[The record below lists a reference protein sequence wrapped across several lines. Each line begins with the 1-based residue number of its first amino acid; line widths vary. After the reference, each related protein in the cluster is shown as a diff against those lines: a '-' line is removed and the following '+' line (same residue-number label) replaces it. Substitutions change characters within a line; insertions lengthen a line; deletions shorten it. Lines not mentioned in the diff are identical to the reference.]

1 VAAEL
6 LGIGELPHGG
16 RAEKATTRSGCDP
29 LQGQSQ
35 RHPSVVA
42 PVLDDIGERADRGA
56 AAGLQRGQQ
65 RPLGGDRGAH
75 PSVVEQSGQRACGVQ
90 VVHPALAGQRSLPGR
105 RQHLLRVEQLGGF
118 SDPAEPGQPSG
129 RDHHTIE
136 LPVDDPTDPRVD
148 VAANRYYLQPQ
159 TQRPQL

>member
-1 VAAEL
+1 VAAEV
-6 LGIGELPHGG
+6 LGISELPHGG
-16 RAEKATTRSGCDP
+16 RPEQATIRSGCDP
-29 LQGQSQ
+29 PQRQSQ
-35 RHPSVVA
+35 RHPSAVA

-75 PSVVEQSGQRACGVQ
+75 PSVVEESGQRACSAQ
-90 VVHPALAGQRSLPGR
+90 VVRPALAGQRSLPGR

-118 SDPAEPGQPSG
+118 SDPTQPRQPSG
-129 RDHHTIE
+129 CDYHTIQV
-136 LPVDDPTDPRVD
+136 PVDDPTDPRVD

-159 TQRPQL
+159 AERP